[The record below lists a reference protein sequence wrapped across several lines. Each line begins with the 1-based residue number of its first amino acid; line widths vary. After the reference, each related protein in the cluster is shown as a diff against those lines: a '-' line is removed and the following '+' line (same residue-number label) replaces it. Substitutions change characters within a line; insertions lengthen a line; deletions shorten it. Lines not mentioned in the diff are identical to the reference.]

1 MRTAALLIACLC
13 SATAVAQPL
22 TTAFTFQGQV
32 QDSGQPVTGAF
43 DVRFRLYDAAIGG
56 AQVGPTLC
64 VNDLTVS
71 DGRLAT
77 LLDFGA
83 VFAGSRRYMEM
94 DIRADTG
101 LACANATGFTTLAP
115 RSEVTAAPN
124 ATFALTATNLNSQPA
139 SFYTNA
145 GNLTGTL
152 ADARLSTNVPRLN
165 TTNTFTNNVTA
176 PLFVGT
182 LSGNATT
189 STNSAFLNSQPSSFY
204 TNASNINSGT
214 LSELRLPA
222 TAALTSN
229 TNVVFQGTVNALQR
243 MNIGNSSTYPE
254 ELHIQG
260 TGVFGRIAMDP
271 GGTDQFTEL
280 AFWENLSNTNGILLR
295 EDGRSISNN
304 LTVIDATSGTEAAI
318 ATFDRDYNSQTTQ
331 FPNCLNWPLWSL
343 PPMRIS
349 KNR

>member
-1 MRTAALLIACLC
+1 MW
-13 SATAVAQPL
+13 
-22 TTAFTFQGQV
+22 
-32 QDSGQPVTGAF
+32 
-43 DVRFRLYDAAIGG
+43 
-56 AQVGPTLC
+56 PTWTW
-64 VNDLTVS
+64 N
-71 DGRLAT
+71 R
-77 LLDFGA
+77 
-83 VFAGSRRYMEM
+83 
-94 DIRADTG
+94 
-101 LACANATGFTTLAP
+101 N
-115 RSEVTAAPN
+115 
-124 ATFALTATNLNSQPA
+124 PA

-304 LTVIDATSGTEAAI
+304 LTFIAAR
-318 ATFDRDYNSQTTQ
+318 T
-331 FPNCLNWPLWSL
+331 
-343 PPMRIS
+343 
-349 KNR
+349 